1 MKKNVTKRPNG
12 LTPAERKAWDDIVR
26 EMESRGIDP
35 KGRVALIKDYVK
47 LESRIERLSNRVRRS
62 LPGFRASPRC
72 KFWLCR
78 GISHRLASRS
88 RSSMIGMEARA

>member
-1 MKKNVTKRPNG
+1 MKPKK
-12 LTPAERKAWDDIVR
+12 LTQAERKAWNQIVR

-62 LPGFRASPRC
+62 
-72 KFWLCR
+72 
-78 GISHRLASRS
+78 
-88 RSSMIGMEARA
+88 